1 MTMIMYQD
9 YYRILFDRPAPG
21 VLRLTL
27 NRPERMNALDEAG
40 HRELAY
46 VWPEIDKDPSVRA
59 VILTGAGKAIS
70 AGGDFEEVEKA
81 AANHHDR
88 VRIWREARD
97 LVYNIINCSKPIV
110 SALHGP
116 VVGAGLV
123 AALLADISIAA
134 KDARIVDGHTR
145 LGVAAGDHAAMLWPL
160 LCGMAKAKYML
171 LLCEPIDGETA
182 DRIGLVS
189 LSVDASE
196 LQERTCRREQAGGLL
211 RRSGSIDQ
219 ARLEQLAATGR
230 TDLRCVPGAGNDRFR
245 RAGCARRPCVL
256 PREAG
261 SEIPQRPRGRKSRT
275 MNSADHAGMTH
286 TTRPPRNS
294 GWFTWRPETMHDV
307 SAPDSSGDAAFSD
320 SQFFVSHEKWRAWL
334 PLRFRPCS

>member
-59 VILTGAGKAIS
+59 VILTGAGKAFS

-196 LQERTCRREQAGGLL
+196 LQERALAVASKLAASSAEAVQLTKHALNNWLRQAGPIFDASLALEMIGFGGPDVREGLASF
-211 RRSGSIDQ
+211 REKR
-219 ARLEQLAATGR
+219 APRFHN
-230 TDLRCVPGAGNDRFR
+230 VPEAGN
-245 RAGCARRPCVL
+245 
-256 PREAG
+256 
-261 SEIPQRPRGRKSRT
+261 
-275 MNSADHAGMTH
+275 
-286 TTRPPRNS
+286 
-294 GWFTWRPETMHDV
+294 
-307 SAPDSSGDAAFSD
+307 
-320 SQFFVSHEKWRAWL
+320 HE
-334 PLRFRPCS
+334 P